1 MKELNELF
9 YLNDNNQKMIRNEN
23 IHKLQYLSFNR
34 PAGSRK
40 ILVNSINKHG
50 VITVLNLIKTDLI
63 SGEEEYYIADGQ
75 NRAKSIMNTNKDAPV
90 FICETVFTTIA
101 EIVNYVSLLNSLQ
114 VPWKADDYIKAYAE
128 LNLPD
133 YKFLDSF
140 KGATS
145 WSLNTL
151 AILFTSSNTK
161 SLHSLKNGTYKANTK
176 KEGLEVIEFANKL
189 GKHHIMSSRMLLSL
203 NRTMKLKAFNEEN
216 FEKNYILNIQDV
228 IKMDLDKYD
237 DIFEQWI

>member
-34 PAGSRK
+34 PASSRK
-40 ILVNSINKHG
+40 TLINSINKYR
-50 VITVLNLIKTDLI
+50 VITVLNFIKTDLI

-114 VPWKADDYIKAYAE
+114 VPWKADNYIKAYAE

-189 GKHHIMSSRMLLSL
+189 GKHHTMSSRMLLSL